1 MERGC
6 YSLGKMKSSHD
17 NVFLIFSLLLL
28 VPFGCTASTNDR
40 IVILTFDGSFKSHR
54 TLVAPLLKELGL
66 GATFFVN
73 HPSNDPSNDQSDSLT
88 WSEIAEID
96 QMGFEI
102 GNRGWSCLDLSV
114 PRNAARLLGDL
125 ALVEFELDKVEV
137 PRPISFAYCQDSFGP
152 EALGKLDSRG
162 YRFGRRGVEPRPS
175 SPGFDPTNHHPLSI
189 PASGSVD
196 SNWTEEGF
204 NRLVNHASGESIVVL
219 RFGAVGDANQA
230 APSITAESFRKFMNQ
245 LKEQRYM
252 VAAMRDLDDRF
263 SWQTED
269 QDPGLPSR
277 HPEPQQGRLSLPEEM
292 ESTRDELAFWLK
304 NMIRDHGYKWEEAAQ
319 VTGLSLDA
327 LQEEAE
333 KLGLG
338 ELSANVPTGGLR
350 ILPYPGGR
358 HPRIGHLE
366 AAIDPM
372 RGTKVSIFLPW
383 EGAGYAVID
392 LPETFEAEG
401 EQLIFLAH
409 AHVPTIWNLQN
420 QWLENVD
427 WSRTSDGGV
436 ESERV
441 LPNQV
446 SFGSAARLDGE
457 QVKLELWLKNGST
470 KTLKELRAAVCLM
483 LKGAPDFNTQTKENK
498 IFRCPVSAVRSAK
511 GDRWILIAWDYCQV
525 PGGNQDVPCLH
536 ADPVFEDCPP
546 GEAVRAEGR
555 VWFYEGEDIEG
566 ELEKSAGLFR

>member
-1 MERGC
+1 
-6 YSLGKMKSSHD
+6 MKSNLGS
-17 NVFLIFSLLLL
+17 VFLILAALLLAPL
-28 VPFGCTASTNDR
+28 GCTTSGDER
-40 IVILTFDGSFKSHR
+40 IVVLTFDGSFKSHR

-66 GATFFVN
+66 GATFFVT
-73 HPSNDPSNDQSDSLT
+73 HPSNNPSDSLT

-152 EALGKLDSRG
+152 EALEKLGRRG
-162 YRFGRRGVEPRPS
+162 YRFARRGVEPRLP
-175 SPGFDPTNHHPLSI
+175 SPGFDPTLHHPLTI
-189 PASGSVD
+189 PTSGSAD
-196 SNWTEEGF
+196 SDWTEEGF
-204 NRLVNHASGESIVVL
+204 NRLVEHAGGESIVVL
-219 RFGAVGDANQA
+219 RFGPVGGPNQA
-230 APSITAESFRKFMNQ
+230 APSISAESFRKFMIQ
-245 LKEQRYM
+245 LKEQGYT
-252 VAAMRDLDDRF
+252 VAAMRDLGDRF
-263 SWQTED
+263 SWQIED

-304 NMIRDHGYKWEEAAQ
+304 NMIRDHGYSWKEAAE
-319 VTGLSLDA
+319 VTGFSPTVLKA
-327 LQEEAE
+327 EAE
-333 KLGLG
+333 TLGLG
-338 ELSANVPTGGLR
+338 KLSAGVPARGLR
-350 ILPYPGGR
+350 IRPYPGGR

-420 QWLENVD
+420 RWLENVD

-441 LPNQV
+441 LPNQI
-446 SFGSAARLDGE
+446 SFGSAARPDGE

-470 KTLKELRAAVCLM
+470 KTLKKLRAAVCLM

-511 GDRWILIAWDYCQV
+511 GDRWILIAWDYCQI

-546 GEAVRAEGR
+546 GETVRAQGR
-555 VWFYEGEDIEG
+555 VWFYEGDDIEG

>member
-1 MERGC
+1 
-6 YSLGKMKSSHD
+6 MKSNLGH
-17 NVFLIFSLLLL
+17 VFLVLVALLLTGL
-28 VPFGCTASTNDR
+28 GCTASVDER
-40 IVILTFDGSFKSHR
+40 IVVLTFDGSSKSHR

-73 HPSNDPSNDQSDSLT
+73 HASNDRSDSLT
-88 WSEIAEID
+88 WPEIAEID

-114 PRNAARLLGDL
+114 PRNSARLLGDL
-125 ALVEFELDKVEV
+125 ALLEFELDKVEV
-137 PRPISFAYCQDSFGP
+137 PRPISFAYCHDSFGP
-152 EALGKLDSRG
+152 EALEKLDSRG
-162 YRFGRRGVEPRPS
+162 YRFARRGVEPGPS
-175 SPGFDPTNHHPLSI
+175 TPGFDPTDHHPLSI

-196 SNWTEEGF
+196 SDWTEEGF
-204 NRLVNHASGESIVVL
+204 GRLVNHADGESIVVL
-219 RFGAVGDANQA
+219 RFGPVGNTNQA
-230 APSITAESFRKFMNQ
+230 APGITVEKFKKFMIH
-245 LKEQRYM
+245 LKEQGYT
-252 VAAMRDLDDRF
+252 VAAMRDLGHRF
-263 SWQTED
+263 SWD
-269 QDPGLPSR
+269 PAAQDPTLPPR

-292 ESTRDELAFWLK
+292 ESTREELAFWLE
-304 NMIRDHGYKWEEAAQ
+304 NMIGDHGYTWEEASQ
-319 VTGLSLDA
+319 VTGLSPDVL
-327 LQEEAE
+327 LEKAE
-333 KLGLG
+333 KLGLRQ
-338 ELSANVPTGGLR
+338 LSADVPTRGLR

-366 AAIDPM
+366 AAIDLM

-392 LPETFEAEG
+392 LPETWEAEG

-446 SFGSAARLDGE
+446 SFGSAARPDGE
-457 QVKLELWLKNGST
+457 QVKLELWLKNGSS

-546 GEAVRAEGR
+546 GETVRAQGR

>member
-1 MERGC
+1 
-6 YSLGKMKSSHD
+6 MKSRPG
-17 NVFLIFSLLLL
+17 NVFLVFSLLLL
-28 VPFGCTASTNDR
+28 VSFGCTASTDER

-66 GATFFVN
+66 GATFFVT
-73 HPSNDPSNDQSDSLT
+73 HPSNNPSDSLT
-88 WSEIAEID
+88 WTGIAEID

-114 PRNAARLLGDL
+114 PRNSARLLGDL

-152 EALGKLDSRG
+152 EALEKLDSRG

-196 SNWTEEGF
+196 SDWTEEGF
-204 NRLVNHASGESIVVL
+204 GRLVNHAGGESIVVL
-219 RFGAVGDANQA
+219 RFGPVGDTNQA
-230 APSITAESFRKFMNQ
+230 APSLAAEKFKKFMIH
-245 LKEQRYM
+245 LKEQGYT
-252 VAAMRDLDDRF
+252 VAAMRDLGHRF
-263 SWQTED
+263 SWETAA
-269 QDPGLPSR
+269 QDPALPPR
-277 HPEPQQGRLSLPEEM
+277 HPKPLQDRLVLPEAM
-292 ESTRDELAFWLK
+292 EATRHELAFWLE
-304 NMIRDHGYKWEEAAQ
+304 NMIRDHGYSWEEAAL
-319 VTGLSLDA
+319 VTGFTPDVLK
-327 LQEEAE
+327 EKAE
-333 KLGLG
+333 NLGLRK
-338 ELSANVPTGGLR
+338 LSADVPTQGLR

-372 RGTKVSIFLPW
+372 RGTKASIFLPW

-392 LPETFEAEG
+392 LPETFEAED

-427 WSRTSDGGV
+427 WRRTSYGGV

-446 SFGSAARLDGE
+446 SFGSSARPDGN
-457 QVKLELWLKNGST
+457 QVKLELWLKNGSS
-470 KTLKELRAAVCLM
+470 KALKKLRAAVCLM
-483 LKGAPDFNTQTKENK
+483 LKGAPDFNTQTRDNK

-546 GEAVRAEGR
+546 GETVRAQGR

-566 ELEKSAGLFR
+566 ELERSAGLFR